1 MKITDS
7 AALAASMTAVLLAA
21 PALACE
27 EYYEVDRAE
36 AKEAVAFLKDPAADE
51 VDQAFAI
58 DTLICAKR
66 VALRD
71 LAARTALTAP
81 SPSVRAQVL
90 APMLYG
96 MNQVVVR
103 FLPAEGLTREQ
114 ADFVKQTPS
123 HIWSV
128 SQAVP
133 EENCVSFHRASCND
147 SALQILG
154 TIVHFKNS
162 HWRGRMELG
171 PEGRLVGLY
180 WSTQWK
186 DDMKP
191 LPALIELR

>member
-1 MKITDS
+1 MKIAIS
-7 AALAASMTAVLLAA
+7 AALAAALLPA

-27 EYYEVDRAE
+27 EYYEVDRTE

-71 LAARTALTAP
+71 LAARTALKAA

-114 ADFVKQTPS
+114 ADYVKQTPTQ
-123 HIWSV
+123 IWSV
-128 SQAVP
+128 SSAVP
-133 EENCVSFHRASCND
+133 EENCVSFHRSSCND
-147 SALQILG
+147 SAMQILG

-162 HWRGRMELG
+162 HWRGRFELG
-171 PEGRLVGLY
+171 PDGLLAGLY

-186 DDMKP
+186 GDMRP
-191 LPALIELR
+191 LPAVIELR